1 MKNVR
6 VGICLLILGCAT
18 LYAQTNT
25 FCQANGQ
32 ATVHAGKLVCLLP
45 NLGFPPA
52 TSGPDPIGGLDAAI
66 ASQAGLFPLASP
78 ASGIV
83 YTTDPSLQITVPSG
97 TESFGP
103 VMFERGE
110 TLHRGKFFLAFTYQN
125 FQFSNMDGV
134 NIKDIPAYFPATITV
149 NGVPSSG
156 FVETGTRV
164 DLKINQFA
172 VYATYGL
179 TDRIDV
185 SVAIPFLDVKLG
197 ANSSCEDAYSTLA
210 GHLGPQRCF
219 AQSSGPNQQSVSRA
233 NEATGVGDIVL
244 RGKARLWQGERMRLA
259 AAVDV
264 RVPTGDELN
273 FLGTGATGVR
283 PFLAASWR
291 GRVAPHAD
299 FGFQW
304 NGNSDIASIQGPGIS
319 GKLPNSLFYVLGADA
334 RVVKRLT
341 LSADYLGQHLF
352 SALREGVQTESSSGF
367 TGVYSYA
374 GSFYSNYISVGGKLN
389 PVGNLLITANVFFK
403 LDDNGLH
410 NKPAPMVGLSYTF

>member
-45 NLGFPPA
+45 NLGFPPV

-83 YTTDPSLQITVPSG
+83 YSTDPSLQITVPSG

-125 FQFSNMDGV
+125 FQFDNMDGV
-134 NIKDIPAYFPATITV
+134 NTKSVPAYFLVSNTGPTY
-149 NGVPSSG
+149 
-156 FVETGTRV
+156 VETGSRI

-179 TDRIDV
+179 TNRIDV
-185 SVAIPFLDVKLG
+185 SIAVPFLNVKLG
-197 ANSSCEDAYSTLA
+197 ATSTCEGATEIGVGTGTCQFTLSDGSHAKTVARSS
-210 GHLGPQRCF
+210 
-219 AQSSGPNQQSVSRA
+219 
-233 NEATGVGDIVL
+233 EATGVGDIVL
-244 RGKARLWQGERMRLA
+244 RAKGSLWQGEHFRVA

-264 RVPTGDELN
+264 RVPSGDELN
-273 FLGTGATGVR
+273 FLGTGAAGVR

-291 GRVAPHAD
+291 GRIAPHAD
-299 FGFQW
+299 IGFQW
-304 NGNSDIASIQGPGIS
+304 NGNSNIASIEGPGVS
-319 GKLPNSLFYVLGADA
+319 GKLPNNLFYVAGADA

-341 LSADYLGQHLF
+341 LSADYLGQHVF
-352 SALREGVQTESSSGF
+352 DALRQGVQVQPDTGYSGIY
-367 TGVYSYA
+367 TYS
-374 GSFYSNYISVGGKLN
+374 GSFNTNYFSVGGKVN

-403 LDDNGLH
+403 LDNNGLH